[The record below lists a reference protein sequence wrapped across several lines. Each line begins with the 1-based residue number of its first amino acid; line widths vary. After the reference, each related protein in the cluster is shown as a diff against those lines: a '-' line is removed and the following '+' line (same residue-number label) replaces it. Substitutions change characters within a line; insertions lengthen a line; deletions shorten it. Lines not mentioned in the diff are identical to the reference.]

1 MNDAIDWGTEPQT
14 GSTTTGSLLQKNVHV
29 GLPNPAGRCAVV
41 RGDYLYYHYGCD
53 GLDDRGWGC
62 GYRTVQTMASWLGFN
77 RGPPP
82 PPASLPD
89 IQKALVSMGDKADS
103 MGFNRCPGGPPP
115 PPSLPDIQKAL
126 VAMGDKPDSFAGSR
140 GWIGTFEA
148 SLVLDYFCETPCRV
162 VHVRGGELEEVAVP
176 ELHRHFSSSSGSSF
190 SGSSSPVM
198 MGGDRDNSSK
208 GILGVCTG
216 DQGSSMLLVV
226 DPHYCG
232 RTPSV
237 SELHAQGWVGWVSV
251 SSLDRSSF
259 YNLCLPL
266 PANTQLNGTQ

>member
-82 PPASLPD
+82 PPA
-89 IQKALVSMGDKADS
+89 
-103 MGFNRCPGGPPP
+103 
-115 PPSLPDIQKAL
+115 SLPDIQKAL